1 MIDENSNPK
10 PKNRQSATKK
20 STFNEITMMVDLD
33 SRESYVKFL
42 NQIKNLGMIKEK
54 YHYLLVTLVS
64 LLLYLRVTITSYLF
78 IL

>member
-1 MIDENSNPK
+1 
-10 PKNRQSATKK
+10 
-20 STFNEITMMVDLD
+20 MVDLD